1 MTQREQDKKGEDNK
15 WDGTKKEKKG
25 YEIPEEGR
33 GKKDASESAEK
44 LLKTHLCQLRII
56 YMYTWYDLINIIQQ
70 SSKKTYPGAFT
81 VLLWPGRFLKLCF
94 EPFALLPGQYKKAR
108 KKAHCMVARVCDTGY
123 IRTRRNARYSL
134 QVCLPIEQVLVVA
147 HLWWVA

>member
-56 YMYTWYDLINIIQQ
+56 
-70 SSKKTYPGAFT
+70 
-81 VLLWPGRFLKLCF
+81 
-94 EPFALLPGQYKKAR
+94 
-108 KKAHCMVARVCDTGY
+108 
-123 IRTRRNARYSL
+123 
-134 QVCLPIEQVLVVA
+134 
-147 HLWWVA
+147 